1 MYPQKRITNV
11 LLVLSNIYF
20 DGLINM
26 LVRLRAQKNPKKL
39 NSACG
44 KRCCNFLGLFLIS
57 PTLLSYK
64 VRWLEINFTLFRL
77 KLLVLL
83 NSLINKECRECQNY
97 GRFPREQ
104 GNLNRFRL
112 AQPCS
117 IRTQLVLIIT
127 PVFCT
132 HLWLNNFVYNECAKH
147 LQNDSL
153 LSTRKKKFDFISCL
167 FFCLAIHSKKPGM

>member
-1 MYPQKRITNV
+1 MLQLSWIVSYITN
-11 LLVLSNIYF
+11 
-20 DGLINM
+20 
-26 LVRLRAQKNPKKL
+26 P
-39 NSACG
+39 
-44 KRCCNFLGLFLIS
+44 
-57 PTLLSYK
+57 LLSYK

-147 LQNDSL
+147 LHNDSL
-153 LSTRKKKFDFISCL
+153 LSTRKKKIWFHFLSL
-167 FFCLAIHSKKPGM
+167 FLFSNSFKETRDVIVLYPFQGKHIGRHFVRTPVLRTFFKWSPKI